1 MNDRFKF
8 RVWITAPITRDVE
21 EEKEV
26 SFYIYDIA
34 LYDDGGIG
42 FSRDSLLDALDKLN
56 LTERQRNEIEDY
68 ISDNSY
74 SEDWEWYAISF
85 DGIEQCTSLK
95 DKNSKLIYE
104 GDIVRSESYPF
115 KREEGTYNYAAE
127 ICFDKDSAA
136 FFYWIFRTSSR
147 VAGRSEGNTGQL
159 DEYEWEVIGNI
170 HENADLLEV
179 VYDKI

>member
-56 LTERQRNEIEDY
+56 LTEGQRNEIEDY

-85 DGIEQCTSLK
+85 DKIEQCTGLK
-95 DKNSKLIYE
+95 DKNGKLIYE
-104 GDIVRSESYPF
+104 GDIVKAFGF
-115 KREEGTYNYAAE
+115 KDYYKLVCRFRDSSFCLDHIDGSPYNFAH
-127 ICFDKDSAA
+127 SV
-136 FFYWIFRTSSR
+136 SP
-147 VAGRSEGNTGQL
+147 V
-159 DEYEWEVIGNI
+159 EVIGNI
-170 HENADLLEV
+170 HENTDLLEV
-179 VYDKI
+179 GGK

>member
-56 LTERQRNEIEDY
+56 LTEGQRNEIEDY

-85 DGIEQCTSLK
+85 DTIEQCTGLK
-95 DKNSKLIYE
+95 DKNGKLIYE
-104 GDIVRSESYPF
+104 GDILRSESYPF
-115 KREEGTYNYAAE
+115 KSDNEYHYAAE
-127 ICFDKDSAA
+127 VCFDEESAV
-136 FFYWIFRTSSR
+136 FFYYIFRTSTK
-147 VAGRSEGNTGQL
+147 VAGRSEGITGQL
-159 DEYEWEVIGNI
+159 NECDWEIIGNI
-170 HENADLLEV
+170 HENADLIKV
-179 VYDKI
+179 CGK

>member
-1 MNDRFKF
+1 MSDRFKF

-56 LTERQRNEIEDY
+56 LTEGQRNEIEDY

-85 DGIEQCTSLK
+85 DTIEQCTGLR
-95 DKNSKLIYE
+95 DKNGKLIYE
-104 GDIVRSESYPF
+104 GDIVR
-115 KREEGTYNYAAE
+115 E
-127 ICFDKDSAA
+127 ISKK
-136 FFYWIFRTSSR
+136 
-147 VAGRSEGNTGQL
+147 EP
-159 DEYEWEVIGNI
+159 EWEEYIITVEWKGCGFNLYRDDEFDFLVIGNI
-170 HENADLLEV
+170 HENKDLL
-179 VYDKI
+179 DD

>member
-56 LTERQRNEIEDY
+56 LTEGQRNEIEDY

-85 DGIEQCTSLK
+85 DTIEQCTGLK
-95 DKNSKLIYE
+95 DKNGKLIYE
-104 GDIVRSESYPF
+104 GDIVEIMVWDDIEEDMVETKGKVYWS
-115 KREEGTYNYAAE
+115 RE
-127 ICFDKDSAA
+127 DAA
-136 FFYWIFRTSSR
+136 FLIYVSYDAEYSLNSHETFY
-147 VAGRSEGNTGQL
+147 GQ
-159 DEYEWEVIGNI
+159 EIKVIGNI
-170 HENADLLEV
+170 HTENEE
-179 VYDKI
+179 

>member
-56 LTERQRNEIEDY
+56 LTEEQRNEIEDY

-85 DGIEQCTSLK
+85 DRIEQCTGLK
-95 DKNSKLIYE
+95 DKNGELIYE
-104 GDIVRSESYPF
+104 NDLIKCPNGIYRIAVDDFGLWTAIYENNPLKGVAEWSDIV
-115 KREEGTYNYAAE
+115 KNYAFNQENVELE
-127 ICFDKDSAA
+127 I
-136 FFYWIFRTSSR
+136 
-147 VAGRSEGNTGQL
+147 L
-159 DEYEWEVIGNI
+159 GNI
-170 HENADLLEV
+170 HENPDLLGEE
-179 VYDKI
+179 

>member
-8 RVWITAPITRDVE
+8 RVYITAPITRDVE

-56 LTERQRNEIEDY
+56 LTEGQRNEIEDY

-85 DGIEQCTSLK
+85 DRIEQCTGLK
-95 DKNSKLIYE
+95 DKNGKLIYE
-104 GDIVRSESYPF
+104 GDILNSLYRSDGC
-115 KREEGTYNYAAE
+115 EGLYKIVWCE
-127 ICFDKDSAA
+127 
-136 FFYWIFRTSSR
+136 
-147 VAGRSEGNTGQL
+147 GRLLPEKFGNHQQKQVTIHL
-159 DEYEWEVIGNI
+159 TNLKWCEVIGNI
-170 HENADLLEV
+170 HENADLLENEE
-179 VYDKI
+179 